1 MSVRESI
8 DPASSLW
15 AWLAFDLWFH
25 RTQRGL
31 SLAQTAMIVHV
42 NPGDR
47 IELGGRP
54 PSAARYIH
62 EAA

>member
-31 SLAQTAMIVHV
+31 SLAQTAMVVHV
-42 NPGDR
+42 T
-47 IELGGRP
+47 GRP
-54 PSAARYIH
+54 YRIGRPVAFGRAIQT
-62 EAA
+62 